1 MKAGGSP
8 YTHASVS
15 ARATKTLRISSSSCA
30 TSPKPRSGTSCTS
43 MWTAP
48 PPSTTTAIASAAT
61 RRGRRSASRKGHSRR
76 NKYPRGHRQVAFP
89 LLRRHVSWRA
99 NHRFIS
105 PSRRCAP
112 SESLLDC
119 ATHGNYLRGRY
130 KRAGISGLVPQACGC
145 AAGCP
150 MSFRPRRQQSH
161 RLGCLPGG

>member
-1 MKAGGSP
+1 
-8 YTHASVS
+8 
-15 ARATKTLRISSSSCA
+15 
-30 TSPKPRSGTSCTS
+30 

-105 PSRRCAP
+105 PSRRCVLRPNRSWIAQHTETIHVDVINAP
-112 SESLLDC
+112 GFPDSC
-119 ATHGNYLRGRY
+119 R
-130 KRAGISGLVPQACGC
+130 KRAGAPL
-145 AAGCP
+145 AARCRSALAGNKVTD
-150 MSFRPRRQQSH
+150 
-161 RLGCLPGG
+161 